1 MSTPWLKIV
10 TTTSVGG
17 YVLSDGGSE
26 RTTVGMCCACNTAP
40 LIAASPSNIMNKSL
54 ISIQRESN
62 NDGFHATVIITVAIR
77 RGC

>member
-26 RTTVGMCCACNTAP
+26 GTTVGMCCACNTAP

-54 ISIQRESN
+54 ISILTLFALTSL
-62 NDGFHATVIITVAIR
+62 AI
-77 RGC
+77 GLWWK